1 MRLTRLK
8 TENFRNLAAVDVT
21 PAPGVNVIYGENAQ
35 GKTNL
40 IEAIYLLTG
49 QKSFRAAKES
59 DYLRFGQEVAR
70 IEAEFTCQNREKTA
84 ALAYGSKK
92 LAWLNGVECAPS
104 ELTGEFLAVV
114 FSPGELA
121 LIQEGPSE
129 RPRVFGW
136 RHQPG
141 DAPLYDHPGRD
152 EPRSAAK
159 EYPHHRYAKKR
170 QRRYDGAPAGN
181 LGPQPG

>member
-1 MRLTRLK
+1 MKLRRLK
-8 TENFRNLAAVDVT
+8 TENFRNLAAVDLV
-21 PAPGVNVIYGENAQ
+21 PGPGVNVIYGENAQ

-59 DYLRFGQEVAR
+59 DYLRFGTGVAR

-84 ALAYGSKK
+84 ALAFGSKK
-92 LAWLNGVECAPS
+92 LAWLSGVECTPG

-121 LIQEGPSE
+121 LIQEGPAE
-129 RPRVFGW
+129 RRAF
-136 RHQPG
+136 
-141 DAPLYDHPGRD
+141 L
-152 EPRSAAK
+152 
-159 EYPHHRYAKKR
+159 
-170 QRRYDGAPAGN
+170 DGAISQVMPRYMATLAAMSRN
-181 LGPQPG
+181 LEALARPDAAEDIVNEIVKVMK